1 LKFVKVNDELYCK
14 IFVDTQLFNE
24 QLISLLATL
33 LKTTSHGA
41 YVENNYLLITVNR
54 NEDRN
59 DILKNNLQ
67 DGFLFYQYYLDIE
80 PSKTTNFELYLQ
92 QLKFLVAELR
102 SKGMSVV
109 PSCDFEDELNDGK
122 FYTEFMK

>member
-1 LKFVKVNDELYCK
+1 LCFVEVNDELYCK

-24 QLISLLATL
+24 QLISLLAAL
-33 LKTTSHGA
+33 LKATPHGA

-80 PSKTTNFELYLQ
+80 PFKTTNFELYLQ

-102 SKGMSVV
+102 SKGMRVV
-109 PSCDFEDELNDGK
+109 PSCDFEDELDQEGSRD
-122 FYTEFMK
+122 